1 MAPLGS
7 RRFALT
13 RGVRTQDGLR
23 EMVARLDH
31 DADGHVT
38 EEGASAA
45 CPRQPSALGQRAVLL
60 AEFLLWWALD
70 DSKEI
75 QGVSMKMVKR
85 AWAAPA
91 EIVYYMFEDPLWFL
105 DMGLKG
111 APLLL
116 AGTCIVWFVN
126 VMIIVSTFAF
136 CIESVNT
143 FSADPKINPDGK
155 ESAEFW
161 DMAWWLIEVSC
172 VFVFT
177 VDFLVRMVCCYVI
190 GTQDKFWKD
199 KMNWIDVLAVLPF
212 YLSVLPD
219 AISDNIVDMRFMRVI
234 RLTRILKSMGPKFA
248 ATGGLVADIVVRAA
262 PALVLPL
269 YLMSLFCVFLAGLC
283 YYAEIT
289 QYPVCNLDEPI
300 VIDHG
305 SWNETVDVIS
315 PWIPQMGLPGTE
327 GCDESTV
334 AVSVDSQ
341 NGYILEVN
349 NNGPEP
355 QTVGETM
362 GPDQYIV
369 RNGLRDVPCTADGC
383 GPRLGWG
390 CPCPGTLGYI
400 TRDGEQSSEIFPQLT
415 TATWW
420 CVVTFTTVGYGDIN
434 PLTMWGQI
442 FAFFV
447 MAVGLFFL
455 AMPLAVVGGAFQ
467 VSYNNVE
474 RKLKEAKEL
483 KGKTDEE
490 IAGEAAE
497 KKRIAAKG
505 DCINTRIDQFGPV
518 VAHATVKA
526 HLMRVR
532 GLSKTLYD
540 VTPDGHDE
548 IKEKMRSVQA
558 KLRAAEFNASKM
570 EIQHDELEDAQ
581 LAGTEAFG
589 TE

>member
-1 MAPLGS
+1 M
-7 RRFALT
+7 
-13 RGVRTQDGLR
+13 
-23 EMVARLDH
+23 
-31 DADGHVT
+31 
-38 EEGASAA
+38 
-45 CPRQPSALGQRAVLL
+45 

-136 CIESVNT
+136 CIESVET
-143 FSADPKINPDGK
+143 FSADPAINPDGK

-161 DMAWWLIEVSC
+161 ELAWWLIEVSC

-190 GTQDKFWKD
+190 GTQDTFWKD

-212 YLSVLPD
+212 YLNALPA
-219 AISDNIVDMRFMRVI
+219 AISDNIVDMRFVRVI

-248 ATGGLVADIVVRAA
+248 ATGGLVADIVVRAT

-289 QYPVCNLDEPI
+289 QYTVCHLDEPL
-300 VIDHG
+300 VVD
-305 SWNETVDVIS
+305 NETVLDGLVLDPEDNGLVIAIS

-327 GCDESTV
+327 GCDENTV

-341 NGYILEVN
+341 NGYVLEVAESN
-349 NNGPEP
+349 NPNWDGVSDVHTYTP

-362 GPDQYIV
+362 GPAQYIV
-369 RNGLRDVPCTADGC
+369 RNGLRDVPG

-483 KGKTDEE
+483 KGKTDDE
-490 IAGEAAE
+490 IAEEERE
-497 KKRIAAKG
+497 KKRISAKG

-540 VTPDGHDE
+540 VTPNEHDE

-558 KLRAAEFNASKM
+558 KLRAAEFNATKM

-581 LAGTEAFG
+581 LAGTE
-589 TE
+589 